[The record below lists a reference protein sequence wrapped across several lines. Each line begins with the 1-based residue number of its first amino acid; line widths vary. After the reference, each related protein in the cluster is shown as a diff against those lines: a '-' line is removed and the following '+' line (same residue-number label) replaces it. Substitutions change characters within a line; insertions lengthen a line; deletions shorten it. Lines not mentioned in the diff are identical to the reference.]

1 MLIFQFIFPTPKKT
15 ITLLVQWH
23 VQICIVQTYLD
34 LLDAIAGFSKDTATL
49 IVIIVE

>member
-1 MLIFQFIFPTPKKT
+1 M
-15 ITLLVQWH
+15 LLVQWH
-23 VQICIVQTYLD
+23 VQICIVKTYLD